1 MAEPTA
7 LGREGSRFGIF
18 EVRRGIV
25 RSSVLLGL
33 ENCEVV
39 GDCDDHDEDA
49 VKDDGDDYVHHH
61 DEDVLLMMMMITML
75 MFVMIML
82 LLMMMTVT
90 MTMMMMM
97 MMMMAMAMVML
108 LFATECQRLHWL
120 WPSWNY
126 RDYDVLLDNVV
137 KTAVLSALAS
147 CC

>member
-61 DEDVLLMMMMITML
+61 DDDDNDV
-75 MFVMIML
+75 
-82 LLMMMTVT
+82 
-90 MTMMMMM
+90 
-97 MMMMAMAMVML
+97 
-108 LFATECQRLHWL
+108 
-120 WPSWNY
+120 
-126 RDYDVLLDNVV
+126 DVCHDHVAADDDDSDDDDDDDDDGDGDGDAVV
-137 KTAVLSALAS
+137 
-147 CC
+147 CY